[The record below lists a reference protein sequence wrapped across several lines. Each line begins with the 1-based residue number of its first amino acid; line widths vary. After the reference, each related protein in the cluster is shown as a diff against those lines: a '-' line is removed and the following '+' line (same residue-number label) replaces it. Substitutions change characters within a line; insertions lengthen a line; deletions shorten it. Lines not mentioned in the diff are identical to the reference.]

1 MCLCAL
7 CLLRISPVD
16 ELSSGRTLSHQLNDV
31 GEAFFLYGLF
41 DTLFLKKE
49 TTKRTKELYPR
60 LSFDLTKE
68 EYNFLSP
75 AIFFIFFKKEE
86 RKKCFF

>member
-31 GEAFFLYGLF
+31 GEAFFCMGCSTPF
-41 DTLFLKKE
+41 FLKKE
-49 TTKRTKELYPR
+49 TTKRTKELYPH

-75 AIFFIFFKKEE
+75 AIFLFF
-86 RKKCFF
+86 